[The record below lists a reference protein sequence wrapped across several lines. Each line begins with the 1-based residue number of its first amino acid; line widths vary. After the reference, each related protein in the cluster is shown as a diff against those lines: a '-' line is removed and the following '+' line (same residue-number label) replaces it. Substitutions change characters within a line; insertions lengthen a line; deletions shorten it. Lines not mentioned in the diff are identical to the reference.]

1 MRFYGNRTV
10 VLDENLKVWEIWL
23 RVLVYLNVIFIMVG
37 VEMFFFNVVLIF
49 YILDLGNVNILGKCL
64 IMIFKK
70 NSICFFILGW
80 VKSKYYKV
88 LKFKM

>member
-1 MRFYGNRTV
+1 
-10 VLDENLKVWEIWL
+10 
-23 RVLVYLNVIFIMVG
+23 MVG
-37 VEMFFFNVVLIF
+37 VEIFFFNVVLIF

-80 VKSKYYKV
+80 VKSKYCKV